1 MRSKLFVPGSRPE
14 LFTKAFNGPADA
26 VSLDLEDSV
35 SPGQKQQARQNI
47 AAWLER
53 TKDDPGL
60 RNGKTVIVR
69 VNASDSPH
77 HQEDLD
83 VCVHPGVDLINLP
96 KPSSVEDV
104 RKVSA
109 AIARREARLSMASD
123 IGLLL
128 NIETPRSLRMAAELA
143 AADGRVAGLQLG
155 LADLFEPAGISRHE
169 RAAIEQAMFHL
180 SLAASEAGV
189 YAYDAAF
196 ANIKDAEGFVQEAE
210 LARRMG
216 FIGKSCIHP
225 GQVALANSAFQPT
238 EQEIDF
244 ARRVVSSAEQAQ
256 AEGQGVCVVD
266 GKMIDAPFVQRAR
279 SLLAAAGGPHG

>member
-53 TKDDPGL
+53 MKDDPGL

-69 VNASDSPH
+69 INASDSAH

-83 VCVHPGVDLINLP
+83 VCVHPSVDLINLP
-96 KPSSVEDV
+96 KPSGVEDV

-109 AIARREARLSMASD
+109 AITQREARLSTASD

-128 NIETPRSLRMAAELA
+128 NIETPRGLRMAAELA

-169 RAAIEQAMFHL
+169 RAAVEQAMFHL

-279 SLLAAAGGPHG
+279 SVLAAAGGPHG